1 MFEPDG
7 RNDIQYIGHLILKAW
22 HIYCMI
28 LGFFILTP
36 WVIVFWNRQTIKA
49 QQGDLK
55 LWEQMPRMA
64 VRIDY
69 NNPGLTA
76 GQIAAEAAWTTR
88 RCDRAVADAPGVD
101 PATLT
106 FPAGLTTLVGPE
118 HSGTFFWYNLPVAPG
133 AIIDLDRD
141 HSAMCNL
148 TQGWAGQPR
157 HGDPWWVC
165 GVWNV
170 APGRNWDT
178 GSGEL
183 LLQAKATANYAGYA
197 MATDT
202 IARMR
207 VWATA
212 RHFGRDLS
220 ESLAGPDG
228 YWLIPAV
235 AGVCIAA
242 PDLPAVDLDSKTQ
255 ELMPRYR
262 EFARVYNEVFAG
274 HLPIVV
280 AQFQSLQAEDIPKG
294 WVPDWAGDFVGL
306 YCRSSRGPFMTGLSL
321 GPGYYP
327 RRGLPE
333 WTWSDYLW
341 NSTPSSSRDAGE
353 AQEALLAVRD
363 LSFWLPLLKAEG
375 LGDEASVA
383 QARKIL
389 DYLDRA
395 HRESVRTARLDG
407 HHFYRWEGNSLNP
420 LKTDLDRWSPH
431 EW

>member
-1 MFEPDG
+1 
-7 RNDIQYIGHLILKAW
+7 
-22 HIYCMI
+22 
-28 LGFFILTP
+28 
-36 WVIVFWNRQTIKA
+36 
-49 QQGDLK
+49 
-55 LWEQMPRMA
+55 
-64 VRIDY
+64 
-69 NNPGLTA
+69 
-76 GQIAAEAAWTTR
+76 
-88 RCDRAVADAPGVD
+88 
-101 PATLT
+101 
-106 FPAGLTTLVGPE
+106 
-118 HSGTFFWYNLPVAPG
+118 
-133 AIIDLDRD
+133 
-141 HSAMCNL
+141 
-148 TQGWAGQPR
+148 
-157 HGDPWWVC
+157 
-165 GVWNV
+165 
-170 APGRNWDT
+170 
-178 GSGEL
+178 
-183 LLQAKATANYAGYA
+183 
-197 MATDT
+197 
-202 IARMR
+202 
-207 VWATA
+207 
-212 RHFGRDLS
+212 
-220 ESLAGPDG
+220 
-228 YWLIPAV
+228 
-235 AGVCIAA
+235 
-242 PDLPAVDLDSKTQ
+242 
-255 ELMPRYR
+255 
-262 EFARVYNEVFAG
+262 VYNGVFAG
-274 HLPIVV
+274 HLPVVV